1 MADSFWILKSSN
13 LSNNASIR
21 RMNPPSHKRLTIA
34 LGLGCL
40 GLLVLC
46 GCLYWNYG
54 WLKIHV
60 AFASEQTQ
68 ICDEMRTKA
77 VQSDPADAAGCL
89 QYVVN
94 YYPSGSKQETGSRL
108 DHIVER
114 ERTLAIRDIIAHLR
128 VKTGQDLGEN
138 PDAWIQ
144 KYATK

>member
-1 MADSFWILKSSN
+1 
-13 LSNNASIR
+13 
-21 RMNPPSHKRLTIA
+21 MNPPAHKRPTIA
-34 LGLGCL
+34 LGVGCL
-40 GLLVLC
+40 GLFVLC
-46 GCLYWNYG
+46 GGLFWNYG

-68 ICDEMRTKA
+68 IFDEMRTKA
-77 VQSDPADAAGCL
+77 MQSGPADAAGSL

-108 DHIVER
+108 GRIVER
-114 ERTLAIRDIIAHLR
+114 ERTLAVRDIIARLR

-138 PDAWIQ
+138 PDVWIQ